1 MKERIR
7 EKITKHI
14 ETILAKDVLTFE
26 DYQILSSEA
35 YRLEIEEKNKE
46 LEDGSYVIERVKN
59 TCTTH
64 FSKALSAYIWFN
76 ISLVNSK

>member
-46 LEDGSYVIERVKN
+46 LEDANNKRTE
-59 TCTTH
+59 
-64 FSKALSAYIWFN
+64 ALRA
-76 ISLVNSK
+76 SLDAMIK